1 MPWTSAPPYQPC
13 TTIAAVMIARPM
25 IMPGPRSSSGWR
37 HAQIPRPS
45 APTPIPVPNGL
56 AIPGQSF
63 ATPFV
68 TPPRESFAPPA
79 PATPAITPPVVHSE
93 RLGSVHVAVEQSGD
107 AVRVTLGLAAAAV
120 PLVGADVPRLAADL
134 AAQGHRLQA
143 LEFDGGG
150 SNGAGSG
157 VSYGGSNGG
166 GAARQ
171 DQPPPASAP
180 DPAHRDRR
188 AATAADVAMTSLPA
202 TADRYA

>member
-1 MPWTSAPPYQPC
+1 M
-13 TTIAAVMIARPM
+13 TIVAT
-25 IMPGPRSSSGWR
+25 
-37 HAQIPRPS
+37 
-45 APTPIPVPNGL
+45 PTPALRSRAARLPSTPAPVPNGV
-56 AIPGQSF
+56 AAAGQAFS
-63 ATPFV
+63 TPFV
-68 TPPRESFAPPA
+68 TPPQEGPAPAPPA
-79 PATPAITPPVVHSE
+79 PVLPASTPPVVHSE

-107 AVRVTLGLAAAAV
+107 EVRVTLGLAAAAV
-120 PLVGADVPRLAADL
+120 PLVGAEVPRLVADL

-188 AATAADVAMTSLPA
+188 AAAAQAAMTSLPA

>member
-1 MPWTSAPPYQPC
+1 M
-13 TTIAAVMIARPM
+13 TIVAT
-25 IMPGPRSSSGWR
+25 
-37 HAQIPRPS
+37 
-45 APTPIPVPNGL
+45 PTPALRSRAARLPSTPAPVPNGV
-56 AIPGQSF
+56 AAAGQAFS
-63 ATPFV
+63 TPFV
-68 TPPRESFAPPA
+68 TPPQEGPAPAPPA
-79 PATPAITPPVVHSE
+79 PVLPASTPPVVHSE

-107 AVRVTLGLAAAAV
+107 EVRVTLGLAAAVV
-120 PLVGADVPRLAADL
+120 PLVGADAPRLAADL

-157 VSYGGSNGG
+157 G

-188 AATAADVAMTSLPA
+188 AAAAQAAMTSLPA